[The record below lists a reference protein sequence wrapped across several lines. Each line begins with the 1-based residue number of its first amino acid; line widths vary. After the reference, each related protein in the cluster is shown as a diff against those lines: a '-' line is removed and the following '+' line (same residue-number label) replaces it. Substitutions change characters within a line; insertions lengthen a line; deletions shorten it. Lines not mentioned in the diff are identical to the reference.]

1 MASKINKEISIKI
14 GLDEKNMPDSIIWDA
29 TDNESPQECKAMLL
43 ALFDKDHRDT
53 YKIDLWTKEM
63 QMVEM
68 DRMMYQTLKS
78 LADTYFRATKN
89 NELASQMKQF
99 ADYFGEKTES
109 IAK

>member
-1 MASKINKEISIKI
+1 MASKVNKEINIKI
-14 GLDEKNMPDSIIWDA
+14 GLDEKNMPDSIVWDA
-29 TDNESPQECKAMLL
+29 TDNENPQECKAMLL

-78 LADTYFRATKN
+78 LADTYYRATKN
-89 NELASQMKQF
+89 NELASQMMQF
-99 ADYFGEKTES
+99 AEYFGEKTES